1 MSDVNQPRRSANER
15 DTRPHRLGRP
25 RKPVDELR
33 TEEVRARL
41 SLAEKQKLLE
51 DAQAAGLSEA
61 EYVRRLIAGHKPQG
75 RGQSDARLL
84 FELNA
89 IGNNLNQAVR
99 DVHVG
104 SSRQH
109 DWKTLQRRLEDV
121 LVKVALSHVC

>member
-1 MSDVNQPRRSANER
+1 MPATPRKNP
-15 DTRPHRLGRP
+15 RPHRLGRP

-41 SLAEKQKLLE
+41 SLAEKQQLLE

-61 EYVRRLIAGHKPQG
+61 EYIRRLIAGHKPQG
-75 RGQSDARLL
+75 RGQSDPRLL

-99 DVHVG
+99 DVHAG
-104 SSRQH
+104 STRQH
-109 DWKTLQRRLEDV
+109 DWQDLRRRLEEI